1 MVQSIT
7 NILSTSPPWVVNC
20 IWLSIISIAC
30 CFYKAIIG
38 VAVTVVFIIN
48 KIRLDQ
54 APDAWITFILLVYL
68 QYQQFTRQQ
77 IKGKKV
83 HVGSKSKPK
92 HIAIWS
98 LVHEWLFTS
107 LHMLVSPLSNQA
119 TEMNADMVDLK
130 NDEDLASYAQTVAA
144 GKVSTKKSNKKTK
157 NKGGSD
163 DKKSGKAIEVRPRRI
178 VRGELAHNVHYP
190 ILETTINLSICGII
204 GITLRWIFGLV
215 RSIRLSSVANN
226 GPCCS
231 PYRGTDDEGTRQ
243 SGSFVRLLS
252 CVLAK
257 HEGENGARLILTLI
271 SLMLLVCIVK
281 MASSESSDLKTDE
294 DEVEGEEKKKEYQ
307 FTGFDPQKV
316 KRFVVGV
323 VATLASLL
331 LFNTPILLR
340 SLGLENLTEAA
351 EEWGAR
357 VLLFGNLLGIVSIP
371 KMESLDVSPVQLQT
385 LTNVFFVL
393 LAMVFGYISSS
404 MMKPVNE
411 TARNAA
417 HILAPSKEKKNPQEM
432 MDLINARM
440 MLVIQG
446 LAPFMILCTY
456 LSAER
461 FAETIKPA
469 RGGEVQRTFSKQYL
483 TNSGLFVRI
492 ALAWCFIFASAYTVR
507 ALLQSYLDQAA
518 KEASKMT
525 AMNDTKSR
533 RGAKDK
539 IKSSPPVDPFHERY
553 KNIVLTAVRI
563 VAFPAFVL
571 AMLVIAHVSGG
582 DGSTHPGVGHI
593 SLPKDAPRDSTL
605 PVRGLLAPYDNYYMS
620 WIAKGNGDEGDA
632 GNKLLH
638 TVALSQASYDEYPMR
653 NSAHKKIVDITFG
666 RNKVCYPPETRSIKA
681 MGRHVDFLLDSADNE
696 SEGSILT
703 MNTLTGRELLDMVSS
718 FNDTFECRSEEDTN
732 NQCKAPERRDM
743 ADLYLSLLSHKFFT
757 PTIVF
762 PIIDTL
768 AFLSSI
774 WWTYHYSI
782 KMTVHFL
789 KIRK

>member
-1 MVQSIT
+1 MVSQLIS

-30 CFYKAIIG
+30 CFYKTIIG
-38 VAVTVVFIIN
+38 ISVTVLFIIN

-54 APDAWITFILLVYL
+54 EPDAWITFILLVYL
-68 QYQQFTRQQ
+68 QYQQYTRKQ

-98 LVHEWLFTS
+98 LAHEWLFTQ
-107 LHMLVSPLSNQA
+107 LHMLVPLSNQA
-119 TEMNADMVDLK
+119 TEINADMVDLK
-130 NDEDLASYAQTVAA
+130 NDEDLTKYAQKVAA
-144 GKVSTKKSNKKTK
+144 GKVSTKKSNSKKSK
-157 NKGGSD
+157 NKGISSGD
-163 DKKSGKAIEVRPRRI
+163 DKKKAIEVRSRRI
-178 VRGELAHNVHYP
+178 VRGELVYNYYYP
-190 ILETTINLSICGII
+190 VLETTINLGLCGIV
-204 GITLRWIFGLV
+204 GIALRWTFGLA
-215 RSIRLSSVANN
+215 RSLRLSSVANG

-271 SLMLLVCIVK
+271 SLMLLVCVVK
-281 MASSESSDLKTDE
+281 MACNVSSDPKTEDDE
-294 DEVEGEEKKKEYQ
+294 EEEKKEFE
-307 FTGFDPQKV
+307 FTGFDPQKA
-316 KRFVVGV
+316 KQFLVGTV
-323 VATLASLL
+323 TTLASLL

-340 SLGLENLTEAA
+340 SLGLEGLMEAA
-351 EEWGAR
+351 EECGAR

-371 KMESLDVSPVQLQT
+371 KMESLEVPPKQLQI
-385 LTNVFFVL
+385 LTNVFYML
-393 LAMVFGYISSS
+393 LALVWGYISSA
-404 MMKPVNE
+404 MMIPINE

-417 HILAPSKEKKNPQEM
+417 HILAPTKRKINPQEM

-440 MLVIQG
+440 MLVIQA

-461 FAETIKPA
+461 FAETIKPT
-469 RGGEVQRTFSKQYL
+469 RGEMQRTFSKQYL
-483 TNSGLFVRI
+483 SNSGLFVRI
-492 ALAWCFIFASAYTVR
+492 ALGWCFIFASSYTVR
-507 ALLQSYLDQAA
+507 ALLQSYMDQAA
-518 KEASKMT
+518 TEASRL
-525 AMNDTKSR
+525 AALSDTKSR

-539 IKSSPPVDPFHERY
+539 IKSSPLADPFHERY
-553 KNIVLTAVRI
+553 KNIVLTSCRI

-571 AMLVIAHVSGG
+571 AMLVLAHVLGG
-582 DGSTHPGVGHI
+582 GGSTHPGIGHI

-605 PVRGLLAPYDNYYMS
+605 PVRGLLAPYDNNYMS
-620 WIAKGNGDEGDA
+620 WIAKGKGDEGKDG

-638 TVALSQASYDEYPMR
+638 TLALSQATYDDYPMR
-653 NSAHKKIVDITFG
+653 NSAHKKIVDMTFR

-681 MGRHVDFLLDSADNE
+681 MGRHVDFLLDSAQNDD
-696 SEGSILT
+696 EGSILT
-703 MNTLTGRELLDMVSS
+703 TNALTGRELLDMASS
-718 FNDTFECRSEEDTN
+718 VRGIECRSEEGSN
-732 NQCKAPERRDM
+732 MQCKAPESRDM
-743 ADLYLSLLSHKFFT
+743 TDLYLSLLTHKFFT

-762 PIIDTL
+762 PVIDTL
-768 AFLSSI
+768 AFLSSMC
-774 WWTYHYSI
+774 WTYHYSI